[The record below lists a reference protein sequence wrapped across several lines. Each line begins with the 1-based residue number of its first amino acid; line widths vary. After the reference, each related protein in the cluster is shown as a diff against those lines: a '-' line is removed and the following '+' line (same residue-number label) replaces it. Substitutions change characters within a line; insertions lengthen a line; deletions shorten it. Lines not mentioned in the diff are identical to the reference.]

1 LDSINSIVDIPAD
14 EASKVIKKH
23 LVLNSPSRDSLDS
36 DRNGPTD
43 GTLSANGEGASDVVD
58 YTTAFKLPGGA
69 ITRDVYKWQAD
80 QENEQNRRGNQL
92 SPWYLC
98 TTFFGAVQYTLTALV
113 QLSIPI

>member
-1 LDSINSIVDIPAD
+1 MDSINSIVDIPAD

-36 DRNGPTD
+36 DRNGPSD
-43 GTLSANGEGASDVVD
+43 GAASANGDGGSSDVVD

-80 QENEQNRRGNQL
+80 QENEQNRRGKQ
-92 SPWYLC
+92 YL
-98 TTFFGAVQYTLTALV
+98 FAARK
-113 QLSIPI
+113 